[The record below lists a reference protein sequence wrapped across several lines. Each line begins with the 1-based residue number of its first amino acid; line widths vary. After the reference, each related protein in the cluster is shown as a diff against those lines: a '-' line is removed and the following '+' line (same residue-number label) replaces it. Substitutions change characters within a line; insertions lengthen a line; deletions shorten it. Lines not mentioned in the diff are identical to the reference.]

1 MNVREVKLLIS
12 ATDPKQYPKP
22 IVPEILLV
30 GRSNVGKS
38 SFINQLI
45 GRKNL
50 AYTSNKPG
58 KTQTLNFYDLDG
70 KLRLVDAPG
79 YGYAKVSKAS
89 RRQFA
94 QMIDAYLKTRENLE
108 LVLLL
113 VDGSHLPTKDDV
125 LMLTYLKTYDIPTIV
140 IGTKF
145 DKVPRSKW
153 QKHER
158 DLLQTLAISEE
169 YFIPFSSTTLLNK
182 DLVWELLNEVALE
195 EYK

>member
-113 VDGSHLPTKDDV
+113 VDGRHLP
-125 LMLTYLKTYDIPTIV
+125 
-140 IGTKF
+140 
-145 DKVPRSKW
+145 
-153 QKHER
+153 QKMM
-158 DLLQTLAISEE
+158 
-169 YFIPFSSTTLLNK
+169 F
-182 DLVWELLNEVALE
+182 
-195 EYK
+195 